1 MPGNTERKMNEMK
14 ERFRRF
20 MQGRYGFDEFARFT
34 LGAALVALILSMFI
48 RGWLGSLLNTA
59 ALLLLVYTY
68 YRALS
73 RDFSRR
79 YAENQRY
86 LEKSGEIR
94 RRFDREKNIMKQR
107 KDYHIY
113 SCPGCSQ
120 KIRIPRGKGQIE
132 ITCPKCGY
140 KFVKRS

>member
-1 MPGNTERKMNEMK
+1 MNMK
-14 ERFRRF
+14 ERFQRF

-34 LGAALVALILSMFI
+34 LVATLILLILSMI
-48 RGWLGSLLNTA
+48 VRGWLGSLFNTA
-59 ALLLLVYTY
+59 GLMLLIYTY

-86 LEKSGEIR
+86 LEKTKDIR
-94 RRFDREKNIMKQR
+94 RRFEREKNIMSQR

-132 ITCPKCGY
+132 ITCPKCGQ